1 MRDGILG
8 QKWRLQP
15 DFSPDPFALA
25 MRGVEC
31 MIATAAA
38 TKLRTE
44 VGALDLIKL
53 VEFSPG
59 FVANRTGDINF

>member
-1 MRDGILG
+1 VRDSILS

-53 VEFSPG
+53 AEFTPS
-59 FVANRTGDINF
+59 FVADGS